1 MKKEITKT
9 EFVGI
14 LVDLAQEMEL
24 KDNVD
29 FGMLN
34 IKEQDAFE
42 LMANTVVDQFTSL
55 PEDQR
60 ELVMLAS
67 LVKLL
72 VENFVL
78 NARLHGAEK

>member
-1 MKKEITKT
+1 MKNNGTKT
-9 EFVGI
+9 QFVNI
-14 LVDLAQEMEL
+14 LVELAQEMEI
-24 KDNVD
+24 KDSID

-42 LMANTVVDQFTSL
+42 LMASTVVDQFESL
-55 PEDQR
+55 PEEQR

-78 NARLHGAEK
+78 NIRLNGVNT